1 MRRIHKIGVCV
12 LLIVLCFG
20 LGFGLRAQSDKIQ
33 SSRALKADAPPE
45 GTQIASSRLD
55 LTVADIRP
63 LKTVYS
69 VLRSL
74 REHYVD
80 PITVKDEGKMSYGAI
95 RWMLASLND
104 PETRFI
110 EPDQRKL
117 LGEAR
122 EGKFYGIGAVLAI
135 KQTIRPNT
143 DKDKTKQTITEEHLI
158 VATVLPGGPA
168 DRAGLKP
175 GDEIVAINGKDVLPF
190 DPYQHFSD
198 TIKQEK
204 IRNMERPQIRKIID
218 IEQKRID
225 DGIAIIDAEKMLMT
239 DDKEPIDLFLAAQP
253 PLKSKLITVQPGE
266 ITIKPLD
273 DPIVMAGDIG
283 YIRVKFFGDKTANEF
298 SAAMNKLKN
307 ERLVGLV
314 VDLRGSTGWDILA
327 ADNMASWF
335 APRKVM
341 AFRVRSR
348 GRKDLIR
355 IPTAQSTPWTKP
367 VVLLVDKS
375 TTKAPE
381 ILAATLKDNGV
392 AKLVGEKTFGSF
404 VDSTLID
411 LADGSAI
418 IMSTGKYVTGKG
430 NDYNLKG
437 VPVDVQA
444 SSSDDQMKQAIK
456 LLSESEGGN

>member
-12 LLIVLCFG
+12 LLVVLCFG
-20 LGFGLRAQSDKIQ
+20 LGVGLRVQSDRIQ
-33 SSRALKADAPPE
+33 SSLALKADAPPE
-45 GTQIASSRLD
+45 GTQVASSRLD
-55 LTVADIRP
+55 LTVPDIRP
-63 LKTVYS
+63 LKTLYS

-110 EPDQRKL
+110 EPDHRKL

-122 EGKFYGIGAVLAI
+122 EGKFYGIGAVTAI
-135 KQTIRPNT
+135 RQTIRPNT
-143 DKDKTKQTITEEHLI
+143 DKDKTKDTVSEEHLI

-198 TIKQEK
+198 TIKQENV
-204 IRNMERPQIRKIID
+204 RNMERPQLLKMID
-218 IEQKRID
+218 TEQKRID
-225 DGIAIIDAEKMLMT
+225 DGIAIIDAEKMLMS
-239 DDKEPIDLFLAAQP
+239 DDKKPVELSLAAQP
-253 PLKSKLITVQPGE
+253 PLKSKTITIQPSEITV
-266 ITIKPLD
+266 KPLD
-273 DPIVMAGDIG
+273 DAIVMAGNIG
-283 YIRVKFFGDKTANEF
+283 YIRVNFFGDKTAGEF
-298 SAAMNKLKN
+298 SAAMKKLQSEK
-307 ERLVGLV
+307 LAGLI

-327 ADNMASWF
+327 ADNMTSWF

-355 IPTAQSTPWTKP
+355 IPTAESAPWTKP
-367 VVLLVDKS
+367 VVLLVDGS

-381 ILAATLKDNGV
+381 ILAAALKDNGI
-392 AKLVGEKTFGSF
+392 AKLVGEKTFGNF
-404 VDSTLID
+404 VDSTMID

-418 IMSTGKYVTGKG
+418 IMSTGKYITGKG

-437 VPVDVQA
+437 VPVDVPVNT
-444 SSSDDQMKQAIK
+444 SDAQMREAIK

>member
-1 MRRIHKIGVCV
+1 MQRIHKIGVCV
-12 LLIVLCFG
+12 LLVVLCFG
-20 LGFGLRAQSDKIQ
+20 LGMSLRVKSDRAQSAL
-33 SSRALKADAPPE
+33 ALKAETPFE

-63 LKTVYS
+63 LKTLYS

-110 EPDQRKL
+110 EPDHRKL

-122 EGKFYGIGAVLAI
+122 EGKFYGIGAVTAI
-135 KQTIRPNT
+135 RQTIRPNT
-143 DKDKTKQTITEEHLI
+143 DKDKTKDTVSEEHLI

-198 TIKQEK
+198 TIKQENV
-204 IRNMERPQIRKIID
+204 RNMERPQLLKMID
-218 IEQKRID
+218 TEQKRID
-225 DGIAIIDAEKMLMT
+225 DGIAIIDAEKMLMS
-239 DDKEPIDLFLAAQP
+239 DDKKPVELSLAAQP
-253 PLKSKLITVQPGE
+253 PLKSKTITIQPSEITV
-266 ITIKPLD
+266 KPLD
-273 DPIVMAGDIG
+273 DAIVMAGNIG
-283 YIRVKFFGDKTANEF
+283 YIRVRFFGDKTASEF
-298 SAAMNKLKN
+298 SAAMKKLQN
-307 ERLVGLV
+307 EKLAGLI

-327 ADNMASWF
+327 ADNIASWF

-341 AFRVRSR
+341 AFRIRSR
-348 GRKDLIR
+348 GRKDVIR
-355 IPTAQSTPWTKP
+355 IPTAESAPWTRP
-367 VVLLVDKS
+367 VVLLVDGS

-381 ILAATLKDNGV
+381 ILAAALKDNGI
-392 AKLVGEKTFGSF
+392 AKLVGEKTFGNF
-404 VDSTLID
+404 VDSTMID

-418 IMSTGKYVTGKG
+418 VMSTGKYVTGKG

-437 VPVDVQA
+437 VPVDVPVNA
-444 SSSDDQMKQAIK
+444 SDAQMKEAIK

>member
-1 MRRIHKIGVCV
+1 MRRIHKTGFCV
-12 LLIVLCFG
+12 LLVVLCFG
-20 LGFGLRAQSDKIQ
+20 LGFGLRVQSDRIQ
-33 SSRALKADAPPE
+33 SSLALKSDALPE

-63 LKTVYS
+63 LKTLYS

-74 REHYVD
+74 REHFVD

-110 EPDQRKL
+110 EPEHRKL

-122 EGKFYGIGAVLAI
+122 EGKFYGIGAVVAI
-135 KQTIRPNT
+135 KQTIRPNA
-143 DKDKTKQTITEEHLI
+143 DKDKTKETISEERLI

-168 DRAGLKP
+168 DRAGLKT

-198 TIKQEK
+198 TIKQENV
-204 IRNMERPQIRKIID
+204 RNMERPQLLKMID
-218 IEQKRID
+218 TEQKRIE
-225 DGIAIIDAEKMLMT
+225 DGVAIIDAERMLMT
-239 DDKEPIDLFLAAQP
+239 DDKNPIELTLAALP
-253 PLKSKLITVQPGE
+253 PLKSKTITVQPSE
-266 ITIKPLD
+266 LTVKPLD
-273 DPIVMAGDIG
+273 EPIVVSGNIG
-283 YIRVKFFGDKTANEF
+283 YIRVNFFGDKTAGEF
-298 SAAMNKLKN
+298 SAAMKKLKN
-307 ERLVGLV
+307 ENPAGLI

-327 ADNMASWF
+327 ADNIASWF

-355 IPTAQSTPWTKP
+355 IPTAEAAPWTKP
-367 VVLLVDKS
+367 VVLLVDGS

-381 ILAATLKDNGV
+381 ILAAALKDNGI
-392 AKLVGEKTFGSF
+392 AKLVGEKTFGNF
-404 VDSTLID
+404 VDSTMID

-418 IMSTGKYVTGKG
+418 VMSTGKYVTGKG
-430 NDYNLKG
+430 SDYNLKG

-444 SSSDDQMKQAIK
+444 SSSEGQMKEAIR